1 MSGRI
6 VPERN
11 DQSMRELVMGNYRII
26 YQVDTESDVRI
37 LTVHHG
43 RRLLS
48 NNRTFGE
55 ADS

>member
-1 MSGRI
+1 
-6 VPERN
+6 
-11 DQSMRELVMGNYRII
+11 MRELVMGNYRII